1 MFQGFSR
8 LSKASLVMAFSIFC
22 VSASAEKVI
31 YDTDMGIDD
40 WSAMLVVANHPQIE
54 LLGVTSNGVGEGHCA
69 DNMVN
74 IPGLLALSN
83 SPDVPF
89 ACGDDFPMDG
99 YYAFPA
105 PWRQQAD
112 TLSGVPVPK
121 TNRKPTEIDSVELIH
136 QLLSQQNEQVVL
148 LSAGSLTNIAQWLQK
163 YPQDIPKVSRL
174 VMMGGG
180 FDAPGNI
187 IVPGFTGDHPN
198 KKAEWNIYV
207 DAVAADIVF
216 ASDLSVE
223 VVGLDLTNQV
233 MVTPEYAKR
242 FKSQVKTQA
251 AEFWDKVL
259 DDNDWFIE
267 SEEYYFWDV
276 LAALVVVEPEL
287 CQGEMQSVWVEHTKV
302 GAGDKWVDTSM
313 PEVTEAGLPR
323 SHYDPATFGITRIGG
338 DNPKVKICRHT
349 QPQRAFDAL
358 IEILNIEKQSGNNAT

>member
-1 MFQGFSR
+1 MFQRISR
-8 LSKASLVMAFSIFC
+8 LSNASLFVVFSIFC
-22 VSASAEKVI
+22 STASAEKVI

-40 WSAMLVVANHPQIE
+40 WSAMLVVANHPEIE
-54 LLGVTSNGVGEGHCA
+54 LLGVTTNGVGEGHCA
-69 DNMVN
+69 ENMVN

-83 SPDVPF
+83 SADVPF
-89 ACGDDFPMDG
+89 ACGDHFPMDG
-99 YYAFPA
+99 YFVFPA
-105 PWRQQAD
+105 PWRKQAD
-112 TLSGVPVPK
+112 TLSGVPVP
-121 TNRKPTEIDSVELIH
+121 TTDHVPTELNSVDLIH
-136 QLLSQQNEQVVL
+136 QLLSEQDEQVVL

-163 YPQDIPKVSRL
+163 YPEDMPKVSRL

-216 ASDLSVE
+216 ASSLPVE

-242 FKSQVKTQA
+242 FKSEVKTPA

-267 SEEYYFWDV
+267 SNEYYFWDV

-287 CQGEMQSVWVEHTKV
+287 CQGEMQSVWVEHNKV
-302 GAGDKWVDTSM
+302 SSGDKWADTSI
-313 PEVTEAGLPR
+313 PNVTEAGIAR

-338 DNPKVKICRHT
+338 DNPAVKICRHT

-358 IEILNIEKQSGNNAT
+358 IEILNIQDSSNNKTI